1 MRRHATRRD
10 ENMPMLCARK
20 PEDPF
25 ALERRLVW
33 LYAMEGKTHVCGYG
47 HVVGTAQRR
56 MDVVW

>member
-1 MRRHATRRD
+1 
-10 ENMPMLCARK
+10 MPMFCARK